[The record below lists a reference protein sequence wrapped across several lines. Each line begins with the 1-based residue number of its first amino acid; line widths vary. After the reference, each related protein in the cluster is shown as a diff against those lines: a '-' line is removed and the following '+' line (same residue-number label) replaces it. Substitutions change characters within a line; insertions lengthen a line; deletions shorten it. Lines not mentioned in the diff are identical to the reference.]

1 MNYQSDNSLQNNT
14 PATSPMDKLKA
25 ASKTAVRTIEETPY
39 QPIIY
44 AIPKEDW
51 NAFREWTKQ
60 AVTFQPTL
68 YQQIA
73 TLTTK
78 QESEAYTDEMWNE
91 IQNWSR
97 EFTEQVKSSSES
109 IVPRV
114 NKLLSEN
121 KELLQQDGKA
131 REKFI
136 SDLDWREQTR
146 IDKYE
151 ELLMKTKRWII
162 TAIASTI
169 GGSAIL
175 SMVICLL
182 MR

>member
-1 MNYQSDNSLQNNT
+1 MNSEYENRLQN
-14 PATSPMDKLKA
+14 TSTTVTPMDKLKA

-39 QPIIY
+39 QPIVY

-73 TLTTK
+73 KLTTK
-78 QESEAYTDEMWNE
+78 EEAQAYTDEMWNK

-109 IVPRV
+109 ILPR
-114 NKLLSEN
+114 
-121 KELLQQDGKA
+121 
-131 REKFI
+131 
-136 SDLDWREQTR
+136 
-146 IDKYE
+146 
-151 ELLMKTKRWII
+151 
-162 TAIASTI
+162 
-169 GGSAIL
+169 
-175 SMVICLL
+175 
-182 MR
+182 

>member
-1 MNYQSDNSLQNNT
+1 MNSEYENKLQNT
-14 PATSPMDKLKA
+14 PTVSSMDKLKA
-25 ASKTAVRTIEETPY
+25 ASRTAVKTIEETPY
-39 QPIIY
+39 QPVVY

-73 TLTTK
+73 ELTTK
-78 QESEAYTDEMWNE
+78 EESQVYTDEIWNE
-91 IQNWSR
+91 IRNWA
-97 EFTEQVKSSSES
+97 EDVTENVQKTSES

-114 NKLLSEN
+114 QALLNQN
-121 KELLQQDGKA
+121 KELLEQDGRM

-136 SDLDWREQTR
+136 SDLVWKEKTR
-146 IDKYE
+146 IE
-151 ELLMKTKRWII
+151 EFTNLLSNMKRWII
-162 TAIASTI
+162 TAIASTV

-175 SMVICLL
+175 STVICLL

>member
-1 MNYQSDNSLQNNT
+1 MNSEYENKLQNT
-14 PATSPMDKLKA
+14 PAVSPMDKLKA

-39 QPIIY
+39 QPIVY

-73 TLTTK
+73 ELTTK
-78 QESEAYTDEMWNE
+78 EESQVYTDEMWNE
-91 IQNWSR
+91 IRNWA
-97 EFTEQVKSSSES
+97 EDVTGNVQKTAES

-114 NKLLSEN
+114 QTLLNQN
-121 KELLQQDGKA
+121 KELLAQDGRM
-131 REKFI
+131 REQFI
-136 SDLDWREQTR
+136 SGLDLKETNR
-146 IDKYE
+146 IKEFKD
-151 ELLMKTKRWII
+151 LLTGMKRWIVTMMVS
-162 TAIASTI
+162 TAI
-169 GGSAIL
+169 GSAAL
-175 SMVICLL
+175 SAVICLL